1 MIIDF
6 DSFECPFCSL
16 NFIARDED
24 GNIDWP
30 QIDYADNHI
39 ARCYQKAYGKSEIQQ
54 LRKSSGPKNKTYKC
68 PLCLGKLPMDDRL
81 DYHLERCYV
90 VFYELGLYGSWWVLR
105 RQETEK
111 TAAQN
116 KKPKATIK
124 SVGIMQSKPNT
135 SSLGSPQISLGS
147 VDVQSVDSQ
156 IFGWINETTS
166 AWMLGEVTRMLECRL
181 QQARDK
187 VAILSKDEPLAV
199 LVTSKQERITIVLP
213 KQSQQSGSTETVTL
227 MEQRQED
234 VETETITAKFL
245 VGPFKAAFS
254 ISLSC
259 DVYETG
265 PSPTTVLRCTYSQFD
280 IDFNDLDT
288 FSAAHAHTDTVNVD
302 DFLVDAGLYEHEVKD
317 NGGELILEDEKRHIT
332 AAQAFKLMFGALR
345 KRHPKTTIPLLLPSK
360 AREIFYRRFGLEM
373 DFG

>member
-1 MIIDF
+1 
-6 DSFECPFCSL
+6 
-16 NFIARDED
+16 
-24 GNIDWP
+24 
-30 QIDYADNHI
+30 
-39 ARCYQKAYGKSEIQQ
+39 
-54 LRKSSGPKNKTYKC
+54 
-68 PLCLGKLPMDDRL
+68 MDDRL

-90 VFYELGLYGSWWVLR
+90 VFYELGLYGSWWVLK
-105 RQETEK
+105 RQEIEET
-111 TAAQN
+111 TARN
-116 KKPKATIK
+116 KKPEASIK
-124 SVGIMQSKPNT
+124 SVRLRQSNQNT
-135 SSLGSPQISLGS
+135 SLFETPQIGHGS

-181 QQARDK
+181 QQARDR

-199 LVTSKQERITIVLP
+199 LVTSKQDRITIVVP
-213 KQSQQSGSTETVTL
+213 KQIQQSASTETATL
-227 MEQRQED
+227 IEPRQED

-259 DVYETG
+259 DIYETR
-265 PSPTTVLRCTYSQFD
+265 PSHTTVLRCTYSQFD

-288 FSAAHAHTDTVNVD
+288 FSADHTDTVNVD
-302 DFLVDAGLYEHEVKD
+302 DFLVDAGLYEHVVKD
-317 NGGELILEDEKRHIT
+317 KGGELILGDEKRRIT

-373 DFG
+373 DL